1 MTSMQA
7 KVALPMSGAVDVSQP
22 LDGAAAIAAAATFV
36 SRQIMQTDGVP
47 FTGLFAA
54 NELNSE
60 VLDSL
65 VALPPEPVAE
75 VVVDGIEDT
84 SVLDVLPSFM
94 TGWPQNFERNLNVIQ
109 PTPGGHF
116 QALAVDESVQIRVLP
131 PSFEKVRVIDASRSD
146 SVTAVL
152 RSKGVLEAI
161 PHAVKAVV
169 RSETSVLLERKVST
183 LHMGGEA
190 VTVSSVGMPVV
201 ASSTAVQQAVKAVVA
216 TSSGGEQPLLHALSQ
231 RIQLQHAQG
240 LDVATVRLDPPQWGT
255 LEVRIQQGPVG
266 VQVVMQASNAEVGR
280 QLSGLAEG
288 LRQELQARTGNEAS
302 VVVAQSR
309 QGASAGQGHSSR
321 EAPMLWTW
329 TDEEDIGQALQV

>member
-7 KVALPMSGAVDVSQP
+7 NVALPMSGAVNVSQAP
-22 LDGAAAIAAAATFV
+22 NGTAAIADAATFV
-36 SRQIMQTDGVP
+36 SRQIVRADGAP
-47 FTGLFAA
+47 FAGLFAA
-54 NELNSE
+54 SELNSE

-65 VALPPEPVAE
+65 VALPPESVAE

-84 SVLDVLPSFM
+84 SVLDVLPSFVA
-94 TGWPQNFERNLNVIQ
+94 GWPQNFERNLNAIQ
-109 PTPGGHF
+109 SAAGGRF
-116 QALAVDESVQIRVLP
+116 QELVADESVQIRTQP
-131 PSFEKVRVIDASRSD
+131 PSDASHSN

-152 RSKGVLEAI
+152 LSKGVLEAI
-161 PHAVKAVV
+161 PHAVKAVI
-169 RSETSVLLERKVST
+169 RSETSVLLERKVLT
-183 LHMGGEA
+183 PHMGGET

-321 EAPMLWTW
+321 EAPMPWTW